1 MSAPKPRKSS
11 PTRPKTSAA
20 TPDQVVELYG
30 PDNDGWY
37 DTRVRDWIPLS
48 EQLKD
53 GEVRGYLILRGLV
66 VEKFKN
72 HVRVL
77 TLQLLCELIP
87 SPSGGP
93 SSLSRVRGILDG
105 LTAVGLVTT
114 PEGLPLKTSSRAS
127 ALTKTLRIR
136 INDRAPEGYTGWRNS
151 EDKLKALGT
160 ALADLFEDEPEAP
173 PVDDGTAREAGWISD
188 PHPQAGRISNPGG
201 RISNPGGR
209 ISNPAGRISDPDPA
223 SDQVKRKVPL
233 GFPSGFTSGLSPVT
247 GNAEASGNLPPDG
260 EREIKAAPEEGN
272 PSGADVPHQRER
284 SEHPTAAGGRIVDAY
299 EAVLGRPVMNGTRAK
314 LEGQAVELLAQGLP
328 ESWLCD
334 RARELAARRWSDL
347 ALHAERSTAPLPSEG
362 RTAVSR
368 PGLPEW
374 CGKCGEGTPA
384 ARLNPR
390 FRTLGPV
397 GTGEQCP
404 NCHPARTARAG
415 S

>member
-1 MSAPKPRKSS
+1 MSASKPRKSS
-11 PTRPKTSAA
+11 PTRPKRSAA

-160 ALADLFEDEPEAP
+160 ALADLVEDEPETL
-173 PVDDGTAREAGWISD
+173 PVDDGTVCEAGRISDPHPETGWISDPAGWISD
-188 PHPQAGRISNPGG
+188 PLS
-201 RISNPGGR
+201 
-209 ISNPAGRISDPDPA
+209 RISDPHPA
-223 SDQVKRKVPL
+223 SDQVKRDVPL
-233 GFPSGFTSGLSPVT
+233 GFPSGFTSGLSPVV
-247 GNAEASGNLPPDG
+247 GDAAASRGVPSDG
-260 EREIKAAPEEGN
+260 ER
-272 PSGADVPHQRER
+272 DR
-284 SEHPTAAGGRIVDAY
+284 SCARGR
-299 EAVLGRPVMNGTRAK
+299 R
-314 LEGQAVELLAQGLP
+314 
-328 ESWLCD
+328 SS
-334 RARELAARRWSDL
+334 RR
-347 ALHAERSTAPLPSEG
+347 
-362 RTAVSR
+362 
-368 PGLPEW
+368 
-374 CGKCGEGTPA
+374 
-384 ARLNPR
+384 
-390 FRTLGPV
+390 
-397 GTGEQCP
+397 
-404 NCHPARTARAG
+404 
-415 S
+415 